1 MAKNKNRKQERQRS
15 PQATRAQ
22 EHAERSSMESQPPV
36 TQPQGSPVDASR
48 RQQKRFGHN

>member
-15 PQATRAQ
+15 SQATRPQ
-22 EHAERSSMESQPPV
+22 EHVERSSMESQPPV
-36 TQPQGSPVDASR
+36 AQPQVSPAETSR

>member
-15 PQATRAQ
+15 SQATQAR
-22 EHAERSSMESQPPV
+22 EHAEQSSMESQPAMS
-36 TQPQGSPVDASR
+36 QPQGSPADVAR